1 MANKVYTIV
10 KDGEELEKLKTLPAA
25 KRLADAEGAEVY
37 SDGQCVY
44 QGKKDEEV
52 ENAVTP
58 ENVGT
63 EEVVQP
69 VEDGKE
75 DRDEQVSLNEEPVRT
90 VQEITRYRL
99 KNLMNVR
106 KKPSLDAEIKTTK
119 PAGTIVRVFGIEDDW
134 LHLVDDTFILF
145 SGGRLAEKV

>member
-1 MANKVYTIV
+1 MANKIYTIV
-10 KDGEELEKLKTLPAA
+10 KDGEELDKLKTLPAA

-37 SDGQCVY
+37 TDGQCVY

-58 ENVGT
+58 ENTGT
-63 EEVVQP
+63 EEVVRP

-75 DRDEQVSLNEEPVRT
+75 DPDEQVSLNEEAVRT

-106 KKPSLDAEIKTTK
+106 LKPSMEAEIKTTK
-119 PAGTIVRVFGIEDDW
+119 PAGTIVRAFGIEDDW
-134 LHLVDDTFILF
+134 LHLVDGTFILF
-145 SGGRLAEKV
+145 SGGRFAERI